1 VLCSRVHDPKEDH
14 PWGALDMSPN
24 IVDDDALFRLASFG
38 SSQHWIEMVLGP
50 SCVLVPNG

>member
-1 VLCSRVHDPKEDH
+1 
-14 PWGALDMSPN
+14 MSPN